1 MARFRVRAIARIR
14 ITAISRVLVRT
25 MARRLVQ
32 LLGIGKW
39 LENEWSIYAQD
50 VIIDDDVG
58 TFVTFL
64 CYG

>member
-1 MARFRVRAIARIR
+1 
-14 ITAISRVLVRT
+14 

-39 LENEWSIYAQD
+39 LENEWSNYAQD
-50 VIIDDDVG
+50 VIFDDNVG